1 MFGVHGTR
9 NARAKGVQWAPALR
23 AREDSLIRW
32 MAGSGPAMTNDEK
45 CSFDYA
51 ALSAFVTAFGARSV
65 NQKKYVIQAQKG

>member
-1 MFGVHGTR
+1 
-9 NARAKGVQWAPALR
+9 
-23 AREDSLIRW
+23 